1 MKRTIIKVCLS
12 WLLVCPLLTFTS
24 CKDWLDVEMSDNIM
38 ENTLYNTNQGF
49 LIALNGIYVGM
60 NDIYGS
66 YLSASVIDVMA
77 QYYNVTKNDDH
88 AYSVYSYY
96 EFDDETFENLSSNVW
111 TQAYALLAN
120 VNVIL
125 EHCDKDGA
133 ALNESYYPL
142 VKGEALA
149 LRAMIH
155 FDMLRLYGPIYSE
168 ATASTIC
175 IPYQES
181 SSKDIQPLLPASEV
195 LDKVIRDLN
204 AASELLRTGD
214 PILTKG
220 VQNAIPSDDGLDSYD
235 MAYRQLRLN
244 YYAVQALLARA
255 YLWKGDK
262 QEAYQ
267 IAKNEIIDKITT
279 DNLEVFPWATEESFL
294 LERKPDRLFSSE
306 VFFAMYAQNRT
317 IYSSLFSSAL
327 SLSSRLRF
335 VGTSISGSDSKVA
348 TFYDDAN
355 DLRRTMWEVIAT
367 EVEDDGTEDDED
379 QPTETET
386 SLYFLKYA
394 NPDADATYDGSE
406 TYCYM
411 TPLIRLSEVYLIAA
425 ECAPTDDE
433 ALGYIN
439 AIREHRRCADASL
452 QNGTR
457 QELITRE
464 FAREVIGEGQ
474 LYFYYKRL
482 GMEEIASGT
491 EANGTYQMTLSN
503 YVWPLPSVE
512 EDKRTEIQF

>member
-12 WLLVCPLLTFTS
+12 GLLAFPLLALTS

-38 ENTLYNTNQGF
+38 ENTLYNTNQGY

-66 YLSASVIDVMA
+66 DLSAGVIDVMA
-77 QYYNVTKNDDH
+77 QYYKVTENDNH
-88 AYSVYSYY
+88 TYKVYSGYKFT
-96 EFDDETFENLSSNVW
+96 EDTFENRSSNIW
-111 TQAYALLAN
+111 TRAYALLSN
-120 VNVIL
+120 VNVLL
-125 EHCDKDGA
+125 EHCDEEGA
-133 ALNESYYPL
+133 ALAPDYYPL

-155 FDMLRLYGPIYSE
+155 FDMLRLYGPIYNE
-168 ATASTIC
+168 TTAATEC

-181 SSKDIQPLLPASEV
+181 SSKDIQPLLPAREV
-195 LDKVIRDLN
+195 LEKVIRDLTE
-204 AASELLRTGD
+204 AASLLATGD

-220 VQNAIPSDDGLDSYD
+220 VQNAVPSDDGLESYD

-262 QEAYQ
+262 QEAYR

-279 DNLEVFPWATEESFL
+279 DDLEVFPWATEASFL
-294 LERKPDRLFSSE
+294 MDKKPDRLFSSE

-317 IYSSLFSSAL
+317 TYASLFSSAL
-327 SLSSRLRF
+327 SVASRLTF
-335 VGTSISGSDSKVA
+335 VGTSVSSSDSKVE

-355 DLRRTMWEVIAT
+355 DLRRTMWDVVAT
-367 EVEDDGTEDDED
+367 EVEDNGTDDD
-379 QPTETET
+379 AQTEVET

-394 NPDADATYDGSE
+394 NPDTDATYDGSE

-425 ECAPTDDE
+425 ECASTDEE
-433 ALGYIN
+433 ALDYIN
-439 AIREHRRCADASL
+439 AIREHRRCANISMQD
-452 QNGTR
+452 GTR
-457 QELITRE
+457 QDLITRE

-474 LYFYYKRL
+474 LFFYYKRL
-482 GMEEIASGT
+482 GMEEITSGT
-491 EANGTYQMTLSN
+491 EANGTYHMTLSN
-503 YVWPLPSVE
+503 YVWPLPKVE
-512 EDKRTEIQF
+512 VDKRTEIQL

>member
-1 MKRTIIKVCLS
+1 MV
-12 WLLVCPLLTFTS
+12 VCPLLTLTTSS

-38 ENTLYNTNQGF
+38 ENTLYKTNQGF

-60 NDIYGS
+60 NDIYS
-66 YLSASVIDVMA
+66 SSLSAGVIDAMA
-77 QYYNVTKNDDH
+77 QYYNVTKNNDH
-88 AYSVYSYY
+88 SYSVYSYY

-111 TQAYALLAN
+111 TRAYALLAN

-125 EHCDKDGA
+125 EHCDEEGS
-133 ALNESYYPL
+133 ALDALYYPL

-168 ATASTIC
+168 TTASTTC

-195 LDKVIRDLN
+195 LDKVIRDLDS
-204 AASELLRTGD
+204 AAELLATGD
-214 PILTKG
+214 PILTEG

-262 QEAYQ
+262 QKAYQ

-279 DNLEVFPWATEESFL
+279 DDLEVFPWATEESFL
-294 LERKPDRLFSSE
+294 LEGKPDRLFSSE
-306 VFFAMYAQNRT
+306 VFFAMYAQNRS

-327 SLSSRLRF
+327 STSSRLTF
-335 VGTSISGSDSKVA
+335 VGTSISGSDSKVE

-355 DLRRTMWEVIAT
+355 DLRRTMWDVVAA
-367 EVEDDGTEDDED
+367 EVEDDGTEEGGDDE
-379 QPTETET
+379 PIETET

-394 NPDADATYDGSE
+394 NPDNDVTYDGSE

-433 ALGYIN
+433 ALNYIN
-439 AIREHRRCADASL
+439 ELREHRRCADVTL
-452 QNGTR
+452 QSGTR
-457 QELITRE
+457 QDLITKE

-491 EANGTYQMTLSN
+491 EANGVYQMTLSN
-503 YVWPLPSVE
+503 YVWPLPNVE
-512 EDKRTEIQF
+512 EDKRTEIQI